1 MRSLILSGSELLLLL
16 LLMVQHRK
24 PVLLLE
30 FLELMLTCV
39 RASAAC
45 TRVIELVC
53 HSQLLL
59 KHGAHGRRVC
69 VHILSSLCI
78 QLWWEAISLDELLLF
93 WRELVWRVI
102 LWHTRALAGS
112 QRVRVEH
119 HGQLAVM
126 AGSGIFLSVSS
137 PLCAVV
143 QLGVRSTSIVF
154 LTR

>member
-1 MRSLILSGSELLLLL
+1 MRSLILSGSELL
-16 LLMVQHRK
+16 QNRK

-30 FLELMLTCV
+30 FLELVLACL

-45 TRVIELVC
+45 TCIIELVC

-59 KHGAHGRRVC
+59 KDGAHGRRVC

-78 QLWWEAISLDELLLF
+78 QLWRKAISLYELLLF
-93 WRELVWRVI
+93 WRELVWRVA
-102 LWHTRALAGS
+102 LWHTCALAGS

-119 HGQLAVM
+119 HGQLALV
-126 AGSGIFLSVSS
+126 AGSRIFLPVSG
-137 PLCAVV
+137 PLGTVM
-143 QLGVRSTSIVF
+143 QLGVRSASTLF